1 MRVQEIMTSDP
12 ACCTPTTSLQEVAQ
26 MMVECDCGA
35 IPVVENEQSKRP
47 VGIIT
52 DRDIVTRL
60 VAKGED
66 CLNRQV
72 NAAMSSTTVS
82 VRQNAD
88 LSEAEDLMKR
98 HQIRRL
104 LVVDDSERCV
114 GIIAQADI
122 ARHASEEETGELLEE
137 ISEPAHAW

>member
-1 MRVQEIMTSDP
+1 M
-12 ACCTPTTSLQEVAQ
+12 PTTSLQEVAQ

-35 IPVVENEQSKRP
+35 IPVVESEQSKRP

-52 DRDIVTRL
+52 DRDIVTRII
-60 VAKGED
+60 ARGED
-66 CLNRQV
+66 CQSRQV
-72 NAAMSSTTVS
+72 SAAMTSTTIS
-82 VRQNAD
+82 VRQDAD

-104 LVVDDSERCV
+104 LVVDDSEGCV

-122 ARHASEEETGELLEE
+122 ARHASDEETGELLEE
-137 ISEPAHAW
+137 ISEPAQAW